1 MAAITRSQT
10 LDLAGDLPS
19 EARAAIKSL
28 LESEPNATRK
38 VYAALALKVWSL
50 LVERRFDDEIR
61 DWHDLIRGVKARINE
76 TDDAAAERLTALG
89 DLLRESISLAQT
101 SPAREMANRPRA
113 RSILRALDK
122 ARAYVPRRK
131 LLAEL
136 EIGGSHLSN
145 ILTQLVAHNLV
156 DRRGVG
162 KQAEFRITNLGRQL
176 IGADVV
182 RSEGVADRASSTE
195 MASSRLKNIEA
206 DLLRNL
212 QAQAPLSEAGK
223 SGLMVSDIVIG
234 KNFYGG
240 GVVQVGVT
248 RTEMYDIPIAG
259 RPHSHWLGLNGSL
272 SSAPSNVK
280 RTGVA
285 IAKSH

>member
-10 LDLAGDLPS
+10 LDLAGNLPS

-28 LESEPNATRK
+28 LESEPAATRK
-38 VYAALALKVWSL
+38 VYAALARKVWSL

-61 DWHDLIRGVKARINE
+61 DWHDLVRGVKARINE

-101 SPAREMANRPRA
+101 SPAREVANRPRA
-113 RSILRALDK
+113 RSILGVLDK

-136 EIGGSHLSN
+136 GIGGSHLSN
-145 ILTQLVAHNLV
+145 VLTQLVAHSLV

-176 IGADVV
+176 IGADAV
-182 RSEGVADRASSTE
+182 RAEDVADRASNIE
-195 MASSRLKNIEA
+195 LFSSRLKNIEA

-212 QAQAPLSEAGK
+212 HAQAPLAEAQKIG
-223 SGLMVSDIVIG
+223 SMVSGIVTE
-234 KNFYGG
+234 KNFS
-240 GVVQVGVT
+240 VVVVGQVGVT
-248 RTEMYDIPIAG
+248 RTEMHDIPIAG
-259 RPHSHWLGLNGSL
+259 RAHSRWVGLHDSL
-272 SSAPSNVK
+272 SSAPSYVK

-285 IAKSH
+285 IAQSN

>member
-1 MAAITRSQT
+1 MPAITRLQT

-28 LESEPNATRK
+28 LESEPRATRK
-38 VYAALALKVWSL
+38 VYAALARKVWSL

-61 DWHDLIRGVKARINE
+61 DWHDLVRGVKARISE

-89 DLLRESISLAQT
+89 DLLRESISVAQT
-101 SPAREMANRPRA
+101 SPAREVANRPRA
-113 RSILRALDK
+113 RSILGALDK
-122 ARAYVPRRK
+122 TRAYMPRRK

-136 EIGGSHLSN
+136 EIGSSHLSN

-156 DRRGVG
+156 DRQGVG
-162 KQAEFRITNLGRQL
+162 KEAEFRITNLGRQL

-182 RSEGVADRASSTE
+182 RSEDVADRASRTE
-195 MASSRLKNIEA
+195 MFSSRLGNIEA
-206 DLLRNL
+206 DLLSNL
-212 QAQAPLSEAGK
+212 QAQALLSEAGR
-223 SGLMVSDIVIG
+223 SGSMVIDFVTG
-234 KNFYGG
+234 KNFSGG
-240 GVVQVGVT
+240 GIVQVGVT
-248 RTEMYDIPIAG
+248 QTEMHEIPIAG
-259 RPHSHWLGLNGSL
+259 RPHSHWLGLHGSL